1 MDNCKNIKQPTISV
15 IIPVYQAEKTLE
27 RCVVSILKQSFSD
40 FEIILINDGST
51 DRSGEI
57 ADRYAEQDFR
67 VKVIHKNNGGVSSA
81 RNIGLDKAIGTY
93 IVFIDADDELKKEY
107 LNRLLLFMIN
117 TKCDCI
123 IGGCTQIDTG
133 GSCTLEKVDIAGIY
147 GREIWVNICKNSTPY
162 GYVWGKLFRKD
173 IIREH
178 ELFFRQ
184 DMYAQEDL
192 DFCLSYYS
200 YCNNIAIIDNT
211 EYLYYYVPG
220 KRKPPVWDFISNQL
234 KLARLAKERM
244 GDDTD
249 AEKAVRNRIELLLYT
264 YLYDAEQSDTFDEA
278 IFHLKEVNGL
288 KDYLKTTRVVDTK
301 SRIANW
307 YVKEKYSQI
316 YHYLHIRNKMRDI
329 VRVLRKR

>member
-1 MDNCKNIKQPTISV
+1 M
-15 IIPVYQAEKTLE
+15 
-27 RCVVSILKQSFSD
+27 VSILKQSFSD

-51 DRSGEI
+51 DRSREI

-81 RNIGLDKAIGTY
+81 RNAGLQVAKGMY
-93 IVFIDADDELKKEY
+93 IMFIDGDDAIVETYFENYIETFVKTNVDCVIGGYTKVFEDGTDKKELPNSIGVY
-107 LNRLLLFMIN
+107 NENFWHYVCENSAPFGYICGKIFKRREIIEHNLLFR
-117 TKCDCI
+117 T
-123 IGGCTQIDTG
+123 
-133 GSCTLEKVDIAGIY
+133 
-147 GREIWVNICKNSTPY
+147 
-162 GYVWGKLFRKD
+162 
-173 IIREH
+173 
-178 ELFFRQ
+178 

-278 IFHLKEVNGL
+278 ICHLKEVNGL